1 MKETWRQAIGDL
13 LLLSFAAGSADAA
26 GFISFGRVFTC
37 NMTGNVVLFGLS
49 LGQNHGT
56 ESLRFLYVLLMFAL
70 GTGIGLRLSRN
81 IDDRAWSP
89 IVARVVGTEAG
100 LLALFAL
107 GWVLLW
113 PFPPHGWSYGL
124 LALLT
129 LAMGLQTSALYRF
142 RAPGM
147 QTTALTS
154 TIASFVKTALN
165 DSTGDSTEAR
175 KQTFFN
181 ASVIGFYAAGA
192 VTTGFFIFHLPRVV
206 GLIPLVFVLAV
217 FLRHLRRR

>member
-1 MKETWRQAIGDL
+1 MKETWRQAVGDL

-49 LGQNHGT
+49 LGQNHGR

-70 GTGIGLRLSRN
+70 GTGIGLRLSRD
-81 IDDRAWSP
+81 ISERSWAA
-89 IVARVVGTEAG
+89 IAARIIGVEAG
-100 LLALFAL
+100 LLAFFAA
-107 GWVLLW
+107 LLW
-113 PFPPHGWSYGL
+113 PIPPHGWSYGL

-154 TIASFVKTALN
+154 TIASFVKAALTDSPD
-165 DSTGDSTEAR
+165 DSTDKKS
-175 KQTFFN
+175 QTLFN
-181 ASVIGFYAAGA
+181 ALVIGFYAVGA
-192 VTTGFFIFHLPRVV
+192 VTTGFFILHLPRVV

-217 FLRHLRRR
+217 FLRHVRRR

>member
-13 LLLSFAAGSADAA
+13 LLLSFAAGSADAT

-49 LGQNHGT
+49 LGQNHGRD
-56 ESLRFLYVLLMFAL
+56 SLRFLYVLLMFAL

-81 IDDRAWSP
+81 IDDRVWGS
-89 IVARVVGTEAG
+89 IVARVIGVEAA
-100 LLALFAL
+100 LLAFFAFGL
-107 GWVLLW
+107 ALLW
-113 PFPPHGWSYGL
+113 PIPPHGWSYGL

-129 LAMGLQTSALYRF
+129 VAMGLQTSALYRF

-154 TIASFVKTALN
+154 TITAFVKTALN
-165 DSTGDSTEAR
+165 DSPSDWTEVR
-175 KQTFFN
+175 RQTLFN
-181 ASVIGFYAAGA
+181 ALVIGLYALGA
-192 VTTGFFIFHLPRVV
+192 VATGFFILHLPRAV
-206 GLIPLVFVLAV
+206 GLIPLLFVLTV
-217 FLRHLRRR
+217 FLRRERRR